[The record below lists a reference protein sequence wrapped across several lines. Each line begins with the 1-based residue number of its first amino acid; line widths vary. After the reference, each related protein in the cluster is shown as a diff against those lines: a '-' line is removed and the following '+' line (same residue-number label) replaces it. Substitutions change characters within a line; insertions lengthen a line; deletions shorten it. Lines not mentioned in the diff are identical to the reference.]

1 VFPDF
6 KGNMLIGGLTA
17 KGLVRVQVNGEQA
30 KEVGR
35 IKLGERIRDVEQAPD
50 GSIYVLTDKRNG
62 SVLKL
67 VPNALSKGR

>member
-1 VFPDF
+1 
-6 KGNMLIGGLTA
+6 MLIGGLTA

-35 IKLGERIRDVEQAPD
+35 IDLGERIRDVEQAPD
-50 GSIYVLTDKRNG
+50 GSIYVLTDKLNG